1 MAESPSAGSGMEEL
15 NELQCVELLAS
26 TDLGRIALAVDGQ
39 PEIFPVN
46 YSTDGK
52 VVVFRTAR
60 GSRLDQATVG
70 RIAFEIDGWDAQ
82 AGVGWSVLLKGVAQ
96 EVTAGKDPFA
106 ARLRERPV
114 RPLAPGERELWIAI
128 YPAEISGR
136 RFRLHIQ

>member
-1 MAESPSAGSGMEEL
+1 MAESPNAVGAMEEL
-15 NELQCVELLAS
+15 TEMQCVELLAS
-26 TDLGRIALAVDGQ
+26 HDLGRIALALDGQ

-52 VVVFRTAR
+52 IVVFRTAR

-70 RIAFEIDGWDAQ
+70 RIAFEVDGWDAQ

-96 EVTAGKDPFA
+96 EVSDGKDPFA
-106 ARLRERPV
+106 ATLRERPV
-114 RPLAPGERELWIAI
+114 HPLAPGERELWIAI

-136 RFRLHIQ
+136 RFRDQIQ